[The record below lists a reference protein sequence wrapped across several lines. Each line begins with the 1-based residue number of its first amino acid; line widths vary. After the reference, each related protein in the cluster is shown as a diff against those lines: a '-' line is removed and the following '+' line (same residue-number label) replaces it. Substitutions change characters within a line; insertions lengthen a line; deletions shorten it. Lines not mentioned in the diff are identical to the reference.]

1 MKKINENTKN
11 NYSFYTFHKNEIF
24 GDMIEYDD
32 NTPDDDEHYNENEC
46 VFSHSNDSI
55 IQLYD
60 FTNGNTE
67 LYRDLGNNELAL
79 LYTSEAISKDD
90 VSITIFNSDKF
101 YTALSTENRI
111 KNVYSMDKQE
121 FLFINNLPLLL
132 FKIPGLKYINNY
144 LAGLH
149 SNKNMDVLMYEGKI
163 TASQNKRI
171 FLNEFK
177 QLYMRYKMASI
188 LIPAQ
193 SIIKQILKDINQY
206 IASGKL
212 NQKDLLTNYIQL
224 LNFQEYCPGCIQTI
238 SPIINDLN
246 SADLR
251 NICDYLTTKIGNM
264 ENLINM
270 YLSDELEK

>member
-111 KNVYSMDKQE
+111 KNVYLMDKQE
-121 FLFINNLPLLL
+121 FLFINNLPPLL

-144 LAGLH
+144 LCFTTV
-149 SNKNMDVLMYEGKI
+149 K
-163 TASQNKRI
+163 
-171 FLNEFK
+171 
-177 QLYMRYKMASI
+177 
-188 LIPAQ
+188 
-193 SIIKQILKDINQY
+193 
-206 IASGKL
+206 
-212 NQKDLLTNYIQL
+212 
-224 LNFQEYCPGCIQTI
+224 EY
-238 SPIINDLN
+238 LF
-246 SADLR
+246 
-251 NICDYLTTKIGNM
+251 
-264 ENLINM
+264 
-270 YLSDELEK
+270 

>member
-90 VSITIFNSDKF
+90 VSITIFNFDKF

-111 KNVYSMDKQE
+111 KNVYLMDKQE
-121 FLFINNLPLLL
+121 FLFINNLPPLL